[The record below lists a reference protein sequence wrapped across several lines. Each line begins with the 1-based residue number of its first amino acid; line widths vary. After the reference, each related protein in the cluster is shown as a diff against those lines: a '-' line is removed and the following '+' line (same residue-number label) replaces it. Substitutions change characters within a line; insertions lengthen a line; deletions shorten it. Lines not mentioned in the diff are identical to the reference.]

1 QKAEFAKIQKYVTTD
16 LGLSDKVVNGDLLR
30 FYKLKGFKTVNKK
43 SYSYTLKNG
52 LKQLKQA
59 QKKSKTSLKS
69 QNNNQLTLDQYTTD
83 APELKGV
90 TLKFPTK

>member
-1 QKAEFAKIQKYVTTD
+1 MKTCNYLIQSKRCVICYEPIGIEEYEYSIT
-16 LGLSDKVVNGDLLR
+16 KP
-30 FYKLKGFKTVNKK
+30 KTVNKK
-43 SYSYTLKNG
+43 NYSYTLKNG

-69 QNNNQLTLDQYTTD
+69 QNNDQSTLDQYTTD